1 MPCHCQVRSQF
12 FRHNFG
18 RSAQRQQHCA
28 TCGLHLYQQI
38 FVSSTVH
45 GKKDVTETAS
55 SATQT
60 SRPKV
65 RVPACFNEPRRFPVF
80 SVQLQINSSNSCIIK
95 LDNIACSVRGAHT
108 ISLGKGVNYFP
119 SLSKHG
125 RPSSISQVGLW
136 VTYPGLNSSQM
147 V

>member
-1 MPCHCQVRSQF
+1 MSLPGQITVFPTQFRSISTAPTALCH
-12 FRHNFG
+12 
-18 RSAQRQQHCA
+18 
-28 TCGLHLYQQI
+28 LWLP
-38 FVSSTVH
+38 FVSTNLCEQH
-45 GKKDVTETAS
+45 RARQEDVTETAS

-80 SVQLQINSSNSCIIK
+80 SVQLQVNSSSSSCIIK

-125 RPSSISQVGLW
+125 RPSSISQVELW
-136 VTYPGLNSSQM
+136 VTYPGLNSS
-147 V
+147 